1 MVQFDIFSF
10 FIYQRKGSLLIWVEN
25 VASLTCVDYIK
36 DTYIPDNHR
45 ITTASNVNRIP
56 NLAE

>member
-36 DTYIPDNHR
+36 DTSDNHR

>member
-1 MVQFDIFSF
+1 MGKNIEEMVQFDIFSF

-36 DTYIPDNHR
+36 DTYTR
-45 ITTASNVNRIP
+45 
-56 NLAE
+56 